1 MGTVDVLNG
10 KCRGFLE
17 RKFFKTAVAGLIF
30 MNPVALVPQVWAA
43 LATPSVEGI
52 SLTTWVIFAFI
63 QTAVIFEGI
72 RVRSAPMFWS
82 MLISVFQSITIIVTV
97 LARG

>member
-1 MGTVDVLNG
+1 MSTVDVLNG
-10 KCRGFLE
+10 RLQGFLE
-17 RKFFKTAVAGLIF
+17 RKFFKAVVAGLIF
-30 MNPVALVPQVWAA
+30 VNPVALAPQVWTAFTA
-43 LATPSVEGI
+43 PSVEGI
-52 SLTTWVIFAFI
+52 SLTMWVIFAAI

-82 MLISVFQSITIIVTV
+82 MLISVFQSITIIVVV

>member
-1 MGTVDVLNG
+1 MSTVDALNG
-10 KCRGFLE
+10 RLRGFLE
-17 RKFFKTAVAGLIF
+17 QRFFKVVVAGLIF
-30 MNPVALVPQVWAA
+30 MNPVALAPQVWTAFTA
-43 LATPSVEGI
+43 PSVEGI
-52 SLTTWVIFAFI
+52 SLTMWVIFAFI

-82 MLISVFQSITIIVTV
+82 MLISVFQSITIIVVV

>member
-1 MGTVDVLNG
+1 MSTVDALNG
-10 KCRGFLE
+10 RLRGFLE
-17 RKFFKTAVAGLIF
+17 QKFFKALVAGLIF
-30 MNPVALVPQVWAA
+30 MNPVALAPQVWTA
-43 LATPSVEGI
+43 LTAPNVEGI
-52 SLTTWVIFAFI
+52 SISMWVIFVFI

-82 MLISVFQSITIIVTV
+82 MLISAFQSMMIIITV

>member
-1 MGTVDVLNG
+1 MSTVDVLNG
-10 KCRGFLE
+10 RLQGFLE
-17 RKFFKTAVAGLIF
+17 RKFFKVVVAGLIF
-30 MNPVALVPQVWAA
+30 MNPVALAPQVWTAFTA
-43 LATPSVEGI
+43 PSVEGI
-52 SLTTWVIFAFI
+52 SLTMWVIFAAI

-82 MLISVFQSITIIVTV
+82 MLISVFQSITIIIVV

>member
-10 KCRGFLE
+10 KLRGFLE
-17 RKFFKTAVAGLIF
+17 HKFFKALVAGLIF
-30 MNPVALVPQVWAA
+30 MNPVALAPQVWTAFTA
-43 LATPSVEGI
+43 PSVEGI
-52 SLTTWVIFAFI
+52 SLVMWVIFAAI

-82 MLISVFQSITIIVTV
+82 MLISVFQNITIVTAV
-97 LARG
+97 LVRG